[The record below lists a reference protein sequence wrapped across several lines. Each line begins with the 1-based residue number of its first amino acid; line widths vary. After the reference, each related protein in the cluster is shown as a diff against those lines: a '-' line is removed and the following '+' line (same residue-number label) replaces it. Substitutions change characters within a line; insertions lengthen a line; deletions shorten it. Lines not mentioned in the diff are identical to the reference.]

1 MEKYCK
7 VSFKEWMAIT
17 WIFMKDKTLYTYVLK
32 DNEEVCF
39 INKKTNVE
47 VAYREKVNGRFENY
61 IKESEIYRYY
71 NNR

>member
-1 MEKYCK
+1 
-7 VSFKEWMAIT
+7 
-17 WIFMKDKTLYTYVLK
+17 MKDKTLYTYVLK